1 MVPYENLHKPK
12 SVTELSFWKAADY
25 RLFLFHLGPLL
36 LQQFSLSD
44 SELAEIFCR
53 VSFAIRVLSEQRLND
68 SIISHAEKQIK
79 ICLEKF
85 LKVLSR
91 IAVFPFAHYSTFG
104 RTGKKIGPLWMVSAF
119 SFESAKHMLIRTV
132 KGTLK
137 NPEKIVEKFLSKQS
151 MQDETKNS
159 KLCSLY
165 KTKQ

>member
-1 MVPYENLHKPK
+1 MHQVSLGFAKVLTQAVLSKIVKNDKHNFNHSLTKIMVPYENLHKPK
-12 SVTELSFWKAADY
+12 SVTELSFWKATDY

-85 LKVLSR
+85 LKVFSPESQSFNLHTIR
-91 IAVFPFAHYSTFG
+91 HLVEQA
-104 RTGKKIGPLWMVSAF
+104 KK
-119 SFESAKHMLIRTV
+119 
-132 KGTLK
+132 
-137 NPEKIVEKFLSKQS
+137 
-151 MQDETKNS
+151 
-159 KLCSLY
+159 
-165 KTKQ
+165 